1 MHVAYIHQ
9 HFSTKSGKTGTR
21 SYEMAQRLLANGHQ
35 VTMICGVNDATQAVL
50 KTNDRVTE
58 QEIDGIRVMCISE
71 PYENKMSF
79 YRRLMAFGRFARA
92 AERVVRGLTPDLVF
106 ATSTPLSVG
115 LPGMKGAR
123 HHDVPFVF
131 EIRDLWPE
139 LPIAMGVLKNPLL
152 KGYARH
158 LERKLYFAAEQ
169 VVALSPG
176 IRDGVCSTGY
186 PRKQVTMIPNGCDLD
201 LFQPDEAPLSDE
213 RFGSDDELRC
223 VFTGAHGLANGLDAV
238 LDAARVLKD
247 RGETGI
253 RLVFIGTG
261 REKPRLVERSQQ
273 DGTIEMISWCDP
285 VPKAELAA
293 VLPRMDVGLMILKNV
308 PAFYY
313 GTSPNKFFD
322 YISCGIPVLNNYPG
336 WLADMITDHECGRV
350 VPPDDA
356 EAFADAL
363 VWFRDH
369 RDELPAMGVRGRKL
383 AEAEFARDKLAGQF
397 VETLEAVHSNG
408 K

>member
-21 SYEMAQRLLANGHQ
+21 SYEMAQRLLAAGHK
-35 VTMICGVNDATQAVL
+35 VTMICGVNDATHGVL
-50 KTNDRVTE
+50 KTENRVNE
-58 QEIDGIRVMCISE
+58 QEIDGIRVMCIAE

-92 AERVVRGLTPDLVF
+92 AEKVVKGVDADLVF

-115 LPGMKGAR
+115 LPGMKGAK
-123 HHDVPFVF
+123 HLNKPFVF

-139 LPIAMGVLKNPLL
+139 LPIALGVLKNPLL
-152 KGYARH
+152 KAYARH
-158 LERKLYFAAEQ
+158 LERKLYFAAKH

-176 IRDGVCSTGY
+176 IRDGICATGY
-186 PRKQVTMIPNGCDLD
+186 SRKQVTMIPNGCDLE
-201 LFQPDEAPLSDE
+201 LFKPDDAPLSDE

-238 LDAARVLKD
+238 LDAAKVLKE
-247 RGETGI
+247 RGEKGI

-261 REKPRLVERSQQ
+261 REKPRLVERSKQE
-273 DGTIEMISWCDP
+273 GTIDLISWNDP

-293 VLPRMDVGLMILKNV
+293 LLPRMDVGLMILKDI

-336 WLADMITDHECGRV
+336 WLAGMIDEHECGRV
-350 VPPDDA
+350 VQPNNP
-356 EAFADAL
+356 EAFANAL

-369 RDELPAMGVRGRKL
+369 RDQLSAMGARGRRL
-383 AEAEFARDKLAGQF
+383 AEAEFARDKLAGKF
-397 VETLEAVHSNG
+397 VETLEAVYRNG